1 MIGKSWATSSFLK
14 TNLHFEN
21 HQKNG
26 IMVGKDSAK
35 SNSAFRIKGQVTLY
49 QDKLSFR
56 RKNE

>member
-35 SNSAFRIKGQVTLY
+35 GNSAFRIRGQATL
-49 QDKLSFR
+49 
-56 RKNE
+56 